1 MALEAFHKLKD
12 KKKKIVLG
20 AISSCLKRMSYDEL
34 SVNDIVVEA
43 DISRGSFYN
52 YFADKNDAVK
62 CLVESRVKHYFDMYI
77 NTIQESDNK
86 LFDGTRKLYKNIINI
101 LSDDINITVMRNM
114 KFFSEL
120 VFETVKSNEYKK
132 YLDGIIDWFIENTIE
147 GKKVLNTRKK
157 MSNVIDIIISI
168 IMNSIFVETVFKVD
182 PFNENSDFEYK
193 IGIVEKGIF

>member
-1 MALEAFHKLKD
+1 MVMIF
-12 KKKKIVLG
+12 V
-20 AISSCLKRMSYDEL
+20 
-34 SVNDIVVEA
+34 
-43 DISRGSFYN
+43 
-52 YFADKNDAVK
+52 
-62 CLVESRVKHYFDMYI
+62 
-77 NTIQESDNK
+77 
-86 LFDGTRKLYKNIINI
+86 IIF
-101 LSDDINITVMRNM
+101 M

-132 YLDGIIDWFIENTIE
+132 YLDGIIDWFIENTVE